1 MFKGLLD
8 FRNQYITIR
17 WVVVFPILIYIFIGL
32 LALSSTS
39 NFDSLISSTFYKQTI
54 WVFLGIIIFMFVQY
68 VRFQF
73 LYDYSY
79 VLYFFLFLLIFSTMF
94 FPKIEGARRWIPI
107 GPFYFQPSELGKIIY
122 VFGIARLYNDL
133 KIKNNFSYM
142 FFVIM
147 LLSIIP
153 PILVFVQPDLGTAM
167 LYFSIIIPMLY
178 WSNYNIKIIIFL
190 IAPLVSMLAVNNLIF
205 YYLWMI
211 FFNIIYNFY

>member
-79 VLYFFLFLLIFSTMF
+79 VLYFFFISVNIFN
-94 FPKIEGARRWIPI
+94 
-107 GPFYFQPSELGKIIY
+107 Y
-122 VFGIARLYNDL
+122 VF
-133 KIKNNFSYM
+133 
-142 FFVIM
+142 
-147 LLSIIP
+147 P
-153 PILVFVQPDLGTAM
+153 
-167 LYFSIIIPMLY
+167 
-178 WSNYNIKIIIFL
+178 
-190 IAPLVSMLAVNNLIF
+190 
-205 YYLWMI
+205 
-211 FFNIIYNFY
+211 

>member
-122 VFGIARLYNDL
+122 VFCHNAIINNPTNPSICSTRFRNSNALFLYYY
-133 KIKNNFSYM
+133 SYA
-142 FFVIM
+142 
-147 LLSIIP
+147 
-153 PILVFVQPDLGTAM
+153 ILVKL
-167 LYFSIIIPMLY
+167 
-178 WSNYNIKIIIFL
+178 
-190 IAPLVSMLAVNNLIF
+190 
-205 YYLWMI
+205 
-211 FFNIIYNFY
+211 